1 MDSELIDVKLH
12 IYDLTRGMAQVMSA
26 AFLGVVVYGREYFF
40 GGTGIQSC
48 LPGDTVLGQPDQI
61 HPLGATQI
69 PYPIF
74 IDYIRGLADSAFRG
88 EAYDLLQ
95 HNCNNFSNEIAQFLC
110 GTSIPQHILDLPSEV
125 LSTPLGQSLQPLLNS
140 LGASNPSGIPVLPL
154 NTEFNRNREPS
165 PEAIALENAIEDAR
179 RDSLKLEE
187 RRSNILVKVDKLEK
201 KKAKQLHKAQQ
212 SESASVASSSAASST
227 SATPSLSKM
236 AEQVAAATVETIQAN
251 DEAPKTPRDP
261 PINYKDLMDVKT
273 EYEALSA
280 YLSKV
285 GTEEDHQ
292 AMDELKQYV
301 IDDEGSWALGD
312 NFPSFISK
320 WLNDDQ
326 PSNDDLRVK
335 LLSVLSIAA
344 LKDDVILLLHQDR
357 RDHVFMNYAH
367 NIDRLPVTEQEALA
381 LFICNLFEN
390 SNSAEWLLYISEW
403 TAPHTTSPLSNIRV
417 TTKVAV
423 TSLLSDRPAL
433 QERGTA
439 IIYNLAIK
447 EVKTVVFDDVATEL
461 AMAILQFF
469 SSEHCEE
476 HIFRCMKGLVRFAYI
491 AHSEVPA
498 LIKMI
503 GPDPTQFKGMS
514 SRIDELITL
523 IQAPLRSAQ

>member
-1 MDSELIDVKLH
+1 
-12 IYDLTRGMAQVMSA
+12 MARVMSA
-26 AFLGVVVYGREYFF
+26 AFLGKQIDGVWHTGIVVHGREYFF
-40 GGTGIQSC
+40 GGSGIQSC

-69 PYPIF
+69 PYLIF

-88 EAYDLLQ
+88 EAYDLLR
-95 HNCNNFSNEIAQFLC
+95 HNCNTFSNEIAQFLC
-110 GTSIPQHILDLPSEV
+110 GNSIPQHILDLPSEV

-140 LGASNPSGIPVLPL
+140 LGASNPSGIPIAPL
-154 NTEFNRNREPS
+154 HPEFSRKREPS

-187 RRSNILVKVDKLEK
+187 RRNNILVKVDRLEK
-201 KKAKQLHKAQQ
+201 KKAKQLHKAQAQ
-212 SESASVASSSAASST
+212 GEPTSVAPST
-227 SATPSLSKM
+227 STTSSLSKM
-236 AEQVAAATVETIQAN
+236 AEQVAAATAETIQGA
-251 DEAPKTPRDP
+251 DETPKAPGEP
-261 PINYKDLMDVKT
+261 PINFKDLLDVKI

-280 YLSKV
+280 YLGKV

-292 AMDELKQYV
+292 SMEELKQYV

-312 NFPSFISK
+312 NFPAFISK

-335 LLSVLSIAA
+335 LLSVLSVAA

-423 TSLLSDRPAL
+423 TALLSDRPAL

-469 SSEHCEE
+469 SSEHSEE